1 MGGNANTFNAVR
13 GARVLRGRG
22 VLLLLPIRVDVVE
35 LWSGAWFVARTRVS
49 VAKELRVTYAGGR
62 RVGTGRYRLPT
73 VEGRRYIEVLHHHE
87 NKTGSVDARVDCRDA
102 QTLRE

>member
-1 MGGNANTFNAVR
+1 MGSNANTFDAVR
-13 GARVLRGRG
+13 RARVLRARG

-49 VAKELRVTYAGGR
+49 LAKELRVTYAGGC
-62 RVGTGRYRLPT
+62 RVRTGRYRLPT
-73 VEGRRYIEVLHHHE
+73 VDLRKYIEVLHHHE
-87 NKTGSVDARVDCRDA
+87 NKTGSVDAGVDCRDA